1 MLFYW
6 LLFFFVAFGAK
17 AVLAFIMIFLLLPS
31 DRSCAQC
38 DDETLWIRS
47 NRAGRFGSALT
58 LGRVQWR
65 WCPRCGWEGLARRA
79 PQVKPG
85 QRRQPGTIFRGRI
98 NRSSKTELET

>member
-1 MLFYW
+1 MLYYW

-17 AVLAFIMIFLLLPS
+17 ALLAFIMIYLLLPS

-38 DDETLWIRS
+38 DEETLWIRS
-47 NRAGRFGSALT
+47 NRAGRLGSALS

-79 PQVKPG
+79 PQEKQG
-85 QRRQPGTIFRGRI
+85 RRIRPGTIFPGRI
-98 NRSSKTELET
+98 GRSTKRELEK